1 MSAIVHTLT
10 PFTSKELLLEAL
22 NILNIKYHLSENS
35 IITDRVD
42 YYGHQTFVLLNE
54 RYQFKHDS
62 SADVGSRF
70 RTYPWGTIN
79 FKEWKTASE
88 FLNAV
93 ETEYNKAYGRMI
105 ERLAEEERIKEEER
119 KRELVEQQRK
129 SIISKAKE
137 KGYSIKE
144 IKKDKGVQL
153 VLTRT
158 IH

>member
-10 PFTSKELLLEAL
+10 PFISKELLLESL
-22 NILNIKYHLSENS
+22 DILKVKYHFSENS

-42 YYGHQTFVLLNE
+42 YYGHQTFALLNG
-54 RYQFKHDS
+54 RYQFEHDS
-62 SADVGSRF
+62 SADIDSH
-70 RTYPWGTIN
+70 YPWRAIN

-93 ETEYNKAYGRMI
+93 ETEYNKAYGLMI
-105 ERLAEEERIKEEER
+105 ERLAEEERVREEER
-119 KRELVEQQRK
+119 KRELVEQQRT

-153 VLTRT
+153 VLTKT
-158 IH
+158 TH